1 MSTKWVVT
9 AAAERVV
16 LGDQRQGEASFT
28 VTNPGGAADRA
39 VFDPVAG
46 EGADPSW
53 FSVDDPQRLVR
64 GGASVSYLLKVAVPA
79 EVPPGSY
86 EVQGRVYSVDSAPE
100 ESSVLSPR
108 VVLEVPAE
116 PEPDQR
122 KLPWP
127 WLVVAGAVVL
137 VLLVGIGVW
146 VFGGDDDG
154 SGTAAATPTPGATP
168 SPSAELVMPDLLGM
182 SEQEA
187 LATLDDLGLT
197 VRPIKYRHDPERA
210 DQVVAQS
217 LPADLPVSPQ
227 RLVDLEVAVALTV
240 PEITAPE
247 GVYIGGSFPTLEWAV
262 GDSPARR
269 WRVIWRRERC
279 VLYDA
284 HERGAWSGGC
294 QFPGAEAVRI
304 VDTTSYTPTAT
315 DLAFWEPYTPPG
327 IAQSYHTGWVRW
339 QVAALDDFGSPG
351 PFTEGH
357 YFRMPVD
364 LSRLP

>member
-187 LATLDDLGLT
+187 LGSLAALGLT

-210 DQVVAQS
+210 DQVVRQS
-217 LPADLPVSPQ
+217 LAPDLVVSPEA
-227 RLVDLEVAVALTV
+227 LVDLEVAVALAAPAVT
-240 PEITAPE
+240 EPE
-247 GVYIGGSFPTLEWAV
+247 GLPVYDAVADIAPLEWEA
-262 GDSPARR
+262 GQSPARTWLVAMSR
-269 WRVIWRRERC
+269 ESCRVGTDNVNFQLMTTVRGC
-279 VLYDA
+279 GYPASDA
-284 HERGAWSGGC
+284 SATV
-294 QFPGAEAVRI
+294 EA
-304 VDTTSYTPTAT
+304 TSYRPALT
-315 DLAFWEPYTPPG
+315 FQR
-327 IAQSYHTGWVRW
+327 AQVPFGGALIFHTGWVRW
-339 QVAALDDFGSPG
+339 RVAAVDDFGVAG
-351 PFTEGH
+351 PATEGF
-357 YFRMPVD
+357 FRVAV
-364 LSRLP
+364 LR